1 MRQRGRPR
9 TAPAQDRA
17 RDWTADVP
25 ALLEVVLR
33 DAAKGVV
40 SAGEGEAAPAD
51 VLQRVLMQ
59 RNQMAHDLVAGL
71 QRSLGRTL
79 ESVQQALPL
88 AEPSS
93 TVRDL
98 AFRGLPA
105 PDLSA
110 LRPRLKASRPWCA
123 ALLPDVAA
131 WLTRRDLQGR
141 LGPEIREQL
150 ALHDRQLQA
159 WLRASLGQLIEA
171 YEAQAEVYRE
181 HWRRLTDQG
190 PSGGAESPSD
200 RQSLE
205 EDLRAL
211 RQTEEAPPATP
222 PGGEPGGAETGRG
235 DANDPTRLGIG

>member
-9 TAPAQDRA
+9 TAPATGPRTFPPCWRSSSATPPRA
-17 RDWTADVP
+17 WCPR
-25 ALLEVVLR
+25 
-33 DAAKGVV
+33 AKGRP
-40 SAGEGEAAPAD
+40 APAD

-159 WLRASLGQLIEA
+159 WLRAQPRAVDRGLRGAGGGLPRALAAPNGPGALRGGRVPVRPAKPGRGPAGPPPDRGGSPGHPSRGGA
-171 YEAQAEVYRE
+171 
-181 HWRRLTDQG
+181 WRRGNG
-190 PSGGAESPSD
+190 PG
-200 RQSLE
+200 
-205 EDLRAL
+205 
-211 RQTEEAPPATP
+211 
-222 PGGEPGGAETGRG
+222 
-235 DANDPTRLGIG
+235 